1 MITEK
6 PIVLYGSPMPLYTA
20 RVRSYFIK
28 RGIAYSEQPPHASK
42 YFHEKI
48 LPKAGGRRS
57 MPIIEFPDGTVIQDG
72 VEIVNHFESLN
83 DNLHSPG
90 TLGQRAVSRLLD
102 TIASEE
108 FWRPCMYYR
117 WNLDQS
123 NREFL

>member
-1 MITEK
+1 MTTEK
-6 PIVLYGSPMPLYTA
+6 PIVLYGSPMSLYTA

-42 YFHEKI
+42 YSHEKI

-57 MPIIEFPDGTVIQDG
+57 MPTIEFPDGTVIRDG

-83 DNLHSPG
+83 DNLHAPG

-102 TIASEE
+102 AIASAE

>member
-1 MITEK
+1 
-6 PIVLYGSPMPLYTA
+6 
-20 RVRSYFIK
+20 
-28 RGIAYSEQPPHASK
+28 
-42 YFHEKI
+42 
-48 LPKAGGRRS
+48 
-57 MPIIEFPDGTVIQDG
+57 MPIIEFPDGTVIRDG

-83 DNLHSPG
+83 DKLHAPG

-102 TIASEE
+102 AIASAE